1 MKKEKG
7 MKFKVY
13 DRVDPATLKSIVK
26 ELGKMYPSGS
36 GHQHTNQYTLD
47 PNSWI
52 EKVNL
57 RNICSIFS
65 FWGFEKVNLSSHFP
79 ILVIPSPQKNENEN
93 RKKNAVYELSGSQ
106 LRLGIDVMNDTIF
119 MI

>member
-13 DRVDPATLKSIVK
+13 DRVDPATLKSNFK
-26 ELGKMYPSGS
+26 ELGTIRMRPST
-36 GHQHTNQYTLD
+36 HQ
-47 PNSWI
+47 
-52 EKVNL
+52 
-57 RNICSIFS
+57 SIHVRSQKHMFNFS

-106 LRLGIDVMNDTIF
+106 LRLGIDVMNETIF
-119 MI
+119 MIE